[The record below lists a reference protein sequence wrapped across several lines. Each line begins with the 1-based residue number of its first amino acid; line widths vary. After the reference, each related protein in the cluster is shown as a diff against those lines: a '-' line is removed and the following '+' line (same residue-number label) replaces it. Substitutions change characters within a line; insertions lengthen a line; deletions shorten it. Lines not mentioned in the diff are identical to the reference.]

1 MKALLNKAAD
11 VGFKMAAATSYNSH
25 NPDKLIYPDRK
36 WEVVFPGGSPVF
48 RQEIHRPP
56 ALPEVDELA
65 QPDADG
71 KLHLQPTDK
80 VWPALLA
87 TVGSWQRDYTKV
99 QAPALALYGT
109 TFFPLNR
116 SDPALAQKLRDFE
129 QNTMVP
135 FRRASMERI
144 QRELRNVKVQQI
156 ADRNH
161 MSIGVQQ
168 PKPLAAT
175 IREFLLAVP

>member
-56 ALPEVDELA
+56 AL
-65 QPDADG
+65 
-71 KLHLQPTDK
+71 
-80 VWPALLA
+80 
-87 TVGSWQRDYTKV
+87 
-99 QAPALALYGT
+99 ALYGT
-109 TFFPLNR
+109 TFFPLNC